1 MSRFR
6 FVPRLPDSETR
17 LPLALA
23 VVLTVAAV
31 AQLADTGAVEL
42 PSAGALGGGARRV
55 VEQGGVPT
63 TPAAALGPRQL
74 FAPTRTAASAGAVE
88 GAVAADPLGGVRI
101 AGSVTIGRRSYAIAV
116 RPGQPPRRVPVGGVV
131 GEWRLVAL
139 QPGAAVLRRGGERL
153 EVPFGAQAA
162 VAPPPPDG
170 DGEVQ

>member
-1 MSRFR
+1 MLRFR
-6 FVPRLPDSETR
+6 FVPRLPDSDTR

-31 AQLADTGAVEL
+31 AQLADTGEVEL
-42 PSAGALGGGARRV
+42 PPAGALGGGARRV

-74 FAPTRTAASAGAVE
+74 FAPTRAAASATD
-88 GAVAADPLGGVRI
+88 GAVAADPLGGTRI
-101 AGSVTIGRRSYAIAV
+101 AGSVTIGRRSYAIAI
-116 RPGQPPRRVPVGGVV
+116 RPGQPPRRVPVGGAV
-131 GEWRLVAL
+131 GGWRLVAL

-162 VAPPPPDG
+162 VAAEAPDG